1 MITIITV
8 RYTPVELSLANYQ
21 RYMSYNFYLNVPTTG
36 TFFTVDLTV
45 TNRSDR
51 NLEISATWEM
61 TTGYKNNGETRTTTV
76 SRDFTLSPEQSITMN
91 NVASGTFPYRSVS
104 LKLIEIR
111 GYAR

>member
-1 MITIITV
+1 M
-8 RYTPVELSLANYQ
+8 ELSLANYP
-21 RYMSYNFYLNVPTTG
+21 RYMSYNFDLINTPTSG

-45 TNRSDR
+45 TNKSDR

-61 TTGYKNNGETRTTTV
+61 TTEYKNNGETRTTTV
-76 SRDFTLSPEQSITMN
+76 SRDFTLSPERSITMN
-91 NVASGTFPYRSVS
+91 NVASGTFSNMSVS